1 MSLSPSYVASFRTDT
16 VVGFSLGRPRSI
28 EFQFQFEHK
37 GSIQLLG
44 VIKHLD
50 RCHLGRE
57 RERVSRFHNIV
68 AIETF
73 SRLILLLR
81 AGVITLLRRVSKA

>member
-44 VIKHLD
+44 VINL
-50 RCHLGRE
+50 LIAVIWGE
-57 RERVSRFHNIV
+57 RESGCHDSTTLWLLKLSHALFYCCVRV
-68 AIETF
+68 
-73 SRLILLLR
+73 
-81 AGVITLLRRVSKA
+81 